1 MTKKLTP
8 SEKRNRKPTTR
19 ACVFC
24 HTKHLQC
31 SQERPCTNCTKRGI
45 AHKCHDVVR
54 KRAKYMSIEESA
66 LASGSGSARRRSLMS
81 STSSASTT
89 PTTHIKPEMIHL
101 GIPTSPNMHQ
111 TTIEPSPK
119 RSFRQNT
126 MLNTTNDV
134 LNKLLFDKNDELFES
149 DTISSTMGTPGQ
161 AIHLGGTTLVPG
173 ATPAGNIFSSSYL
186 NQEYL
191 MLGDIILQSK
201 PSSPSPSNT
210 STSEYNPNVNPAISP
225 APNFLGSINYENAI
239 QPKRKAIQKLKDSRP
254 FISLGYENSDQ
265 ALQNYSYMYKLQQ
278 QQKQQQHQEQQQKQ
292 QQFHQ
297 QQQQQQQQLQRE
309 QQQLQQEQ
317 QQEHQQEQQQEHQNL
332 QHQQLQQNLQQLPRH
347 ISSSEDLQQQLDP
360 QGSQNYTR
368 DPTENKVLK
377 ANTSTES
384 MNPFK
389 KKLSQSSSIP
399 SEYVSPLITHHLYQ
413 TVQDIYNNN
422 IMNFDYPQSY
432 HSLTHFLKS
441 RFLGNSLPEDQKQ
454 DKRKNLIEILKL
466 IASYRPTFI
475 SAHKSLFKPLDL
487 QFLEMSLQ
495 RSLIDYERL
504 AQLNSSP
511 TVMWRRTGEIV
522 SITDDLLSLLGYNL
536 GDILS
541 KRTFIVELMYDDES
555 IVNYYKLFKSVAV
568 GNLQANIFTKCRLM
582 KNPHKLNHT
591 NNTHRNSVSSAASSD
606 AYDTEISHNELE
618 FIEFCAV
625 WTVKRDIFNL
635 PMLLIGQFLPVLLNA
650 NGSQR
655 MY

>member
-8 SEKRNRKPTTR
+8 TEKRNRKPTSR

-45 AHKCHDVVR
+45 AHKCHDVIR
-54 KRAKYMSIEESA
+54 KRAKYMNVDE
-66 LASGSGSARRRSLMS
+66 SGSSQHRRGLVS
-81 STSSASTT
+81 STSSPSST
-89 PTTHIKPEMIHL
+89 PTTHIKPDLIHL
-101 GIPTSPNMHQ
+101 AIPISPNVSHAMS
-111 TTIEPSPK
+111 EPSPK
-119 RSFRQNT
+119 RFPQNT

-134 LNKLLFDKNDELFES
+134 LNKLLYDKNDDLFES
-149 DTISSTMGTPGQ
+149 DMSSMGTPGQ
-161 AIHLGGTTLVPG
+161 NIHLGGSSLAPG
-173 ATPAGNIFSSSYL
+173 STHGNIFSSSYL

-210 STSEYNPNVNPAISP
+210 STSEYNPNAAAISP
-225 APNFLGSINYENAI
+225 APNFLLSLNYDQV

-254 FISLGYENSDQ
+254 FISLGYENTEQ
-265 ALQNYSYMYKLQQ
+265 ENYSYIFKQN
-278 QQKQQQHQEQQQKQ
+278 QKQSQGQNQNQSQNQNQNQNESQNQNPQPTQQLQHQLQEL
-292 QQFHQ
+292 HH
-297 QQQQQQQQLQRE
+297 QQQLQPE
-309 QQQLQQEQ
+309 QETAPNNNQLSQ
-317 QQEHQQEQQQEHQNL
+317 
-332 QHQQLQQNLQQLPRH
+332 

-360 QGSQNYTR
+360 QASHYEA
-368 DPTENKVLK
+368 EN
-377 ANTSTES
+377 T
-384 MNPFK
+384 NPFK

-399 SEYVSPLITHHLYQ
+399 TEYVSPLITHHLYQ

-432 HSLTHFLKS
+432 HSLTHFLKN
-441 RFLGNSLPEDQKQ
+441 RFLGNSLSAELKQ
-454 DKRKNLIEILKL
+454 EKRKNLIKILKL

-511 TVMWRRTGEIV
+511 TIMWRRTGEIV

-555 IVNYYKLFKSVAV
+555 IINYYKLFKSVAV

-582 KNPHKLNHT
+582 KNPSKLHQNHG
-591 NNTHRNSVSSAASSD
+591 HRNSVSSAASSE
-606 AYDTEISHNELE
+606 AYDDDISHNEQDY
-618 FIEFCAV
+618 IEFCAV

-635 PMLLIGQFLPVLLNA
+635 PMLLIGQFLPILLNG
-650 NGSQR
+650 NGGHR